1 MEVVSTFLGWVLVL
15 LSTVLFA
22 DITGIIKNVLFREK
36 PIRTD
41 CLQRLIGLKAIGL
54 IAIYVLY
61 IFLK

>member
-41 CLQRLIGLKAIGL
+41 YLQRLIGLKAIGL